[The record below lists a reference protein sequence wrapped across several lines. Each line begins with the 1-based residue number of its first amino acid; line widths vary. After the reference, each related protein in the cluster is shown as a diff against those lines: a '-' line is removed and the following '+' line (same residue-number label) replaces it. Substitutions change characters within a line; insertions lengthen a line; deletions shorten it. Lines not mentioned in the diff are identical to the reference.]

1 MIRATTKMAFQKLEP
16 TIQYRR
22 VQREQFVWI
31 PVEKAEENSF
41 SGTFPGVYKINF
53 YLARRDQR
61 LHNTQDAQAKEAP
74 FSSMLTQRKMAAQN
88 DCSKSD
94 LDLGSDGS

>member
-53 YLARRDQR
+53 CLARRTRDCTIPRMPR
-61 LHNTQDAQAKEAP
+61 L
-74 FSSMLTQRKMAAQN
+74 RKPPSPA
-88 DCSKSD
+88 C
-94 LDLGSDGS
+94 